1 MKVDFHLQVLHDEMK
16 PEKSGD
22 GRSTREVLFQELN
35 TAYDVALEVTHELRE
50 EHKFY
55 NELILLLLD
64 FQLDILEFCITR
76 EGERESKLQKF
87 LPVPTI
93 PSSENSSRVNTG
105 TVFNEFALVFQ
116 ILNLIVNA

>member
-1 MKVDFHLQVLHDEMK
+1 
-16 PEKSGD
+16 
-22 GRSTREVLFQELN
+22 
-35 TAYDVALEVTHELRE
+35 VTHEVRE

-87 LPVPTI
+87 LTVPTI